1 MTAEQDGG
9 SGIKR
14 NYYFTQQDPK
24 DIELGSAQDNE
35 DEIKVESSS
44 ENEIILIEESK
55 DASVKETY

>member
-9 SGIKR
+9 NAVKR
-14 NYYFTQQDPK
+14 NYYYTQQNPK
-24 DIELGSAQDNE
+24 DIDMSAQDND

-55 DASVKETY
+55 DAI